1 MGWSAGGEVAA
12 MVAYR
17 PSPGDAASDD
27 LIERVGARPSFQIL
41 IYPGSY
47 GIPDVVP
54 PDAPP
59 TFLLAAGDDEVPAE
73 VVSELIQKY
82 RQARVPIEAHL
93 FAEGGHGF
101 NMGDRSALVSIRNW
115 PQRMADWLKDRGLL
129 TRAKR

>member
-1 MGWSAGGEVAA
+1 M
-12 MVAYR
+12 R
-17 PSPGDAASDD
+17 PSPK
-27 LIERVGARPSFQIL
+27 IRT
-41 IYPGSY
+41 
-47 GIPDVVP
+47 VP

-59 TFLLAAGDDEVPAE
+59 TFVLAASDDETAAAAVLGD
-73 VVSELIQKY
+73 LIRKY

-129 TRAKR
+129 RPSR